1 MNGRKEILSQ
11 INTFKN
17 FIIKGKKEK
26 EKEKKIENK
35 TIQSKGDSNQII
47 LMSNQDSRNTTAP
60 NDSNKKQKRYNKHLK
75 ITAKNKENIKNIN
88 STNMNMN
95 INNQN
100 FDLERMAKKILGKSY
115 PKNIKVSIN
124 NKKEINKNINLKRIN
139 SSNNILIVNNNNV
152 IDYFT
157 QKILEGTHK
166 SKKGSVDNN
175 KIKNCKV
182 SEFSQNNSKQNSKMG
197 LFNITLHN
205 YNNFDE
211 YKTNINNFKIK
222 NVIKNSLNNTSD
234 MANATKNIMQS
245 NNNKNL
251 YSIKRSSS
259 IDTHKNIQN
268 QLNKRENKKD
278 IMIYEQIQ
286 SMKDINNIK
295 MNTHFIENEKI
306 GLDKI
311 SRIKSKN
318 NLNKAIKGKNEDPN
332 NLKKKNNNMYQYL
345 ILKGNASYLVKNCMY
360 HRVNWI
366 EAENSIPDS
375 ADNPTNIFNFKWKEL
390 SYGIDY
396 YNLNKNPKMKQIVN
410 HFEFHYAISNKAN
423 MFVNLM
429 KYCEKRNLPIFKYVP
444 FTIVFKIKERRKIRN
459 NAKKKKWNKRL
470 ENLKNFIQNIDKK
483 VKNYNDI
490 GKYYLDEEYIKDK
503 ERRIEFEMN
512 KQSKNALN
520 KKQSKE
526 EEKDKDNEKNIEE
539 EKYVGKFEVYSDIF
553 PRLKMNDKAKK
564 NKSNEEEGKKI
575 TRIVGS
581 NTVIEI
587 PDTHYQGRNM
597 WVIKA
602 VNLNRGMCIKVVNSF
617 EQMESVINKFKNGV
631 DYSNFTIE
639 KIDEEEKQPEQVPQ
653 DKTKEVNTSKE
664 NINQNE
670 EDKNQNQNI
679 KNDEKTKN
687 NNENKKDD
695 KEKENDKEEKL
706 YNCNKILIQKY
717 IENPL
722 LYKERKCDMRIWVLL
737 THQMKVFLF
746 KEGHLKTC
754 SVQYD
759 VNSKDA
765 YTHITNYSFQK
776 HNNNFQKFEKGNEVP
791 FYDFQKFIDEQY
803 PEKNYKL
810 NKDLMKQIK
819 EIISHT
825 MRCAKKVIN
834 RNNRNFQFEIF
845 GYDFMLDKD
854 FNVFLIEINTNPGIE
869 ISSPWIQIIVP
880 RMLDDAL
887 RLTVDKVFEPVYDFS
902 KNYKGE
908 YTEEHK
914 KLLIDSKI
922 KYDFNAVSPNP
933 ESSRKDSISIQSST
947 IANSNLNENKNAK
960 SKSNSITS
968 NILNINLDLDE
979 FDQNLIKGQIVD
991 KIKNG
996 KKDEEKN
1003 EEKNAENNE
1012 KNNSEVIDN
1021 KNITNEKIIN
1031 NDDKKGNKGS
1041 KTQIP
1046 NKKNKIKYISPFP
1059 VPGYS
1064 LDENLWDFVCDLNEK
1079 DPYEIEKEKEKE
1091 KGKENKDS
1099 FTGIRHLLKKRK
1111 KKNKKEKN
1119 EEKNKNNGKKE

>member
-17 FIIKGKKEK
+17 FIIQGKKEK
-26 EKEKKIENK
+26 EKKNDNK
-35 TIQSKGDSNQII
+35 TIQSKVDSNQ
-47 LMSNQDSRNTTAP
+47 LVFMSNQDSRNTTAP

-75 ITAKNKENIKNIN
+75 ITAKNKDNIKNIN
-88 STNMNMN
+88 STNMK

-100 FDLERMAKKILGKSY
+100 QNIDLEKIAKKILGKSY
-115 PKNIKVSIN
+115 PKNIKVNSNNNN
-124 NKKEINKNINLKRIN
+124 NKKETSKNTNLKRIN

-157 QKILEGTHK
+157 QKILEGNHK
-166 SKKGSVDNN
+166 GKNKGSLDN
-175 KIKNCKV
+175 KIKNNKF
-182 SEFSQNNSKQNSKMG
+182 SEFTQNNSKQNSIMG
-197 LFNITLHN
+197 LFNITLHSN

-211 YKTNINNFKIK
+211 YKTNINNFKNK
-222 NVIKNSLNNTSD
+222 NAIRNSLNNTSD
-234 MANATKNIMQS
+234 LTNATKTAMQP
-245 NNNKNL
+245 NNNKF

-259 IDTHKNIQN
+259 IDIHKNMTK
-268 QLNKRENKKD
+268 QLNKRENQKD
-278 IMIYEQIQ
+278 IMVYDQIL

-295 MNTHFIENEKI
+295 IENEKG

-311 SRIKSKN
+311 HRTKSKN
-318 NLNKAIKGKNEDPN
+318 NVNKMNKGKNEEQN
-332 NLKKKNNNMYQYL
+332 NLKRKNYNLYQYL

-366 EAENSIPDS
+366 ESEDSIPDS
-375 ADNPTNIFNFKWKEL
+375 VDNPTNTFNFKWKEL

-410 HFEFHYAISNKAN
+410 HFEFHYSISNKAN
-423 MFVNLM
+423 MFMNLM

-444 FTIVFKIKERRKIRN
+444 FTIVFKIKERRKIKN
-459 NAKKKKWNKRL
+459 NAKKKKWNKKL
-470 ENLKNFIQNIDKK
+470 EKLKNFIQNIDKN

-490 GKYYLDEEYIKDK
+490 GKYYLNEEYIKDREK
-503 ERRIEFEMN
+503 RIEFEIT
-512 KQSKNALN
+512 KQSKKALN

-526 EEKDKDNEKNIEE
+526 EEKEKDIEKNIEE

-553 PRLKMNDKAKK
+553 PRLKMNDKVKK
-564 NKSNEEEGKKI
+564 SKSNEEEVKKI
-575 TRIVGS
+575 NKIVGS

-617 EQMESVINKFKNGV
+617 EQMEAVINKFKNGV

-639 KIDEEEKQPEQVPQ
+639 KIDEEEKQQEQEPQ
-653 DKTKEVNTSKE
+653 DLAKEENISKE
-664 NINQNE
+664 NIIKVE
-670 EDKNQNQNI
+670 EDKNTEQKI

-687 NNENKKDD
+687 NNENKKDE

-722 LYKERKCDMRIWVLL
+722 LYKGRKCDMRIWVLL

-746 KEGHLKTC
+746 KEGHLKAC

-759 VNSKDA
+759 INSKDA
-765 YTHITNYSFQK
+765 FTHITNYSFQK

-810 NKDLMKQIK
+810 KKDLMKQIK
-819 EIISHT
+819 EIISHS
-825 MRCAKKVIN
+825 MRCVKKIIN

-854 FNVFLIEINTNPGIE
+854 FNVFLIEINTNPGLE
-869 ISSPWIQIIVP
+869 ISSPWIQIIIP
-880 RMLDDAL
+880 RMLDDAF
-887 RLTVDKVFEPVYDFS
+887 RLTVDKVFEPIYDFS
-902 KNYKGE
+902 KSYKGD
-908 YTEEHK
+908 YTEEQK

-922 KYDFNAVSPNP
+922 PYDFNAVNPNP
-933 ESSRKDSISIQSST
+933 ESYRKNSISIQSST
-947 IANSNLNENKNAK
+947 ISNSNLNENKNVK
-960 SKSNSITS
+960 SKSNSTTS
-968 NILNINLDLDE
+968 NILNINLELDE

-991 KIKNG
+991 KNKND
-996 KKDEEKN
+996 KKDEEKDEEKN
-1003 EEKNAENNE
+1003 E
-1012 KNNSEVIDN
+1012 KNNVEVIDN
-1021 KNITNEKIIN
+1021 KNIENEKIIN
-1031 NDDKKGNKGS
+1031 NEEKKRNKGYKS
-1041 KTQIP
+1041 PIP
-1046 NKKNKIKYISPFP
+1046 NKKNKTKYISPFP

-1064 LDENLWDFVCDLNEK
+1064 LDENLWDFICDLNEK

-1091 KGKENKDS
+1091 KLKEKGSKDS

-1119 EEKNKNNGKKE
+1119 EEKNKNSNGK

>member
-11 INTFKN
+11 INNFKN
-17 FIIKGKKEK
+17 FIINGKKEK
-26 EKEKKIENK
+26 EKKNDIK
-35 TIQSKGDSNQII
+35 TIQSKADSNQIV

-60 NDSNKKQKRYNKHLK
+60 NDSIKKQKRYNKHLK
-75 ITAKNKENIKNIN
+75 ITAKNKDNIKSIN
-88 STNMNMN
+88 STNTNMN
-95 INNQN
+95 VKINNQN
-100 FDLERMAKKILGKSY
+100 QNIDLEKIAKKILGKSY
-115 PKNIKVSIN
+115 PKNIKVNSNN
-124 NKKEINKNINLKRIN
+124 NKKETSKNTNLKRIN

-157 QKILEGTHK
+157 QKILEGNHK
-166 SKKGSVDNN
+166 SKNKGSLDN
-175 KIKNCKV
+175 KIKNNKL
-182 SEFSQNNSKQNSKMG
+182 SEFTQNNSKQNNKMG
-197 LFNITLHN
+197 LFNITLHSN

-211 YKTNINNFKIK
+211 YKTNINNFKNK
-222 NVIKNSLNNTSD
+222 NTIRNSLNNTSD
-234 MANATKNIMQS
+234 LTNATKTTMQPS
-245 NNNKNL
+245 NNKL

-259 IDTHKNIQN
+259 IDVQKNMTK
-268 QLNKRENKKD
+268 QLNKRENQKD

-286 SMKDINNIK
+286 SMKDINIIK
-295 MNTHFIENEKI
+295 MENEKI
-306 GLDKI
+306 GSDKI
-311 SRIKSKN
+311 HRAKSKN
-318 NLNKAIKGKNEDPN
+318 NVIKMVKGKNEEQN
-332 NLKKKNNNMYQYL
+332 NLKKKNNNLYQYL

-366 EAENSIPDS
+366 ESEDSIPDS
-375 ADNPTNIFNFKWKEL
+375 VDNPTNLFNFKWKEL
-390 SYGIDY
+390 SSGIDY

-423 MFVNLM
+423 MFMNLM

-444 FTIVFKIKERRKIRN
+444 FTIVFKIKERRKIKN
-459 NAKKKKWNKRL
+459 NAKKKKWNKKL
-470 ENLKNFIQNIDKK
+470 DKLKNFIQNIDKN
-483 VKNYNDI
+483 VKKYNDI
-490 GKYYLDEEYIKDK
+490 GKYYFNEEYIKDREK
-503 ERRIEFEMN
+503 RIEFEIS
-512 KQSKNALN
+512 KQSKKALN

-526 EEKDKDNEKNIEE
+526 EEKEKDNEKNIEE

-553 PRLKMNDKAKK
+553 PRLKMNDKVKK
-564 NKSNEEEGKKI
+564 NKSNEEEVKKI
-575 TRIVGS
+575 NKIVGS

-617 EQMESVINKFKNGV
+617 EQMETVINKFKNGV

-639 KIDEEEKQPEQVPQ
+639 KIEEEEKQQEQVPQ
-653 DKTKEVNTSKE
+653 DKEKEVNLSKE
-664 NINQNE
+664 NIIKVDEDIIKE
-670 EDKNQNQNI
+670 EKI
-679 KNDEKTKN
+679 KKDEKTKN
-687 NNENKKDD
+687 NNENKKDE

-722 LYKERKCDMRIWVLL
+722 LYKGRKCDMRIWVLL
-737 THQMKVFLF
+737 TQQMKVFLF

-765 YTHITNYSFQK
+765 FTHITNYSFQK

-810 NKDLMKQIK
+810 KKDLMKQIK

-825 MRCAKKVIN
+825 MRCVKKVIN

-869 ISSPWIQIIVP
+869 ISSPWIQIIIP

-902 KNYKGE
+902 KSYKGD
-908 YTEEHK
+908 YTEEQK
-914 KLLIDSKI
+914 KLLINSKI
-922 KYDFNAVSPNP
+922 PYDFNAVNPNP
-933 ESSRKDSISIQSST
+933 ESYRKNSTSIQSST
-947 IANSNLNENKNAK
+947 ISNSNLNENKNC
-960 SKSNSITS
+960 KSNSNSTTS
-968 NILNINLDLDE
+968 NILNINLELDE

-991 KIKNG
+991 KNKSD
-996 KKDEEKN
+996 KKDKDKDKDERKN
-1003 EEKNAENNE
+1003 EKDNVEI
-1012 KNNSEVIDN
+1012 IDN
-1021 KNITNEKIIN
+1021 KNIRNEKVIN
-1031 NDDKKGNKGS
+1031 NEEKKGNKGYKS
-1041 KTQIP
+1041 PIP

-1091 KGKENKDS
+1091 KLKEKGNKDS

-1111 KKNKKEKN
+1111 KKIKKEKN
-1119 EEKNKNNGKKE
+1119 EEKK